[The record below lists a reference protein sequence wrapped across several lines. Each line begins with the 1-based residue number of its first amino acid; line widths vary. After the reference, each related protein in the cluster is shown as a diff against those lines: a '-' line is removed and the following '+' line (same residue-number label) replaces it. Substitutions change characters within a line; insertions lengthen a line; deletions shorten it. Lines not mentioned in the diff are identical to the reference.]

1 MTLAPVTFEIRP
13 QRGPQ
18 EQFLAS
24 SADIVIYGGAA
35 GGGKSF
41 GLLLEPL
48 RHVTTVPGFGCVIFR
63 RTSVQVRNEGGL
75 WDTSMSLY
83 SHAGLRPRES
93 VLEWEHR
100 GTGNTIKFAHLEH
113 ESSVLDWQGAQV
125 PLIAFDELT
134 HFTAKQ
140 FWYMLSRNRSTCGV
154 RPYVRATTN
163 PDADSWVADLIAWW
177 IDQDPA
183 SPTCGQ
189 AIPERSGVVRWF
201 ARVNGELHWAD
212 TPDELRERHPGSEP
226 KSLTFI
232 PSALADNPALTSRDP
247 GYRANLL
254 ALDPVEQARLLH
266 GNWKARR
273 SAGTLFQ
280 RSWVP
285 ILDVAPAL
293 VREVRAWDLAATRPT
308 PDNPDP
314 DWTVGLK
321 GGITSDGQIV
331 IMDLVKARENPGEI
345 ERLFVATATADGKTV
360 VQRIPEDP
368 GQAGKS
374 QSRTYIKLV
383 PGHTVRA
390 ERVTGDKVTRF
401 GPASARAYKGLISVT
416 RAPWNDWLFSQLE
429 AFPDPKAHDD
439 AVDALSDL
447 VDELTSPVRADLAKL
462 RRAAGITEGR

>member
-1 MTLAPVTFEIRP
+1 MTLAPATFEIRP

-24 SADIVIYGGAA
+24 SADIVIGGGAA
-35 GGGKSF
+35 GSGKSYA
-41 GLLLEPL
+41 LLMEPL
-48 RHVTTVPGFGCVIFR
+48 RHLTTVKGFGAVTFR
-63 RTSVQVRNEGGL
+63 RTAVQVRNEGGL
-75 WDTSMSLY
+75 WDTSEELY
-83 SHAGLRPRES
+83 GPLGLKPKES
-93 VLEWEHR
+93 VLEWEHPA
-100 GTGNTIKFAHLEH
+100 TGNTHKFAHLEH
-113 ESSVLDWQGAQV
+113 EKNILDWQGSQV
-125 PLIAFDELT
+125 PLIQFDELT

-154 RPYVRATTN
+154 RPYIRATTN

-177 IDQDPA
+177 VDQDPN
-183 SPTCGQ
+183 SPTFGLP
-189 AIPERSGVVRWF
+189 IPERSGVLRWF
-201 ARVNGELHWAD
+201 VRVGGELQWAASAH
-212 TPDELRERHPGSEP
+212 ELRDRHPGSEP

-232 PSALADNPALTSRDP
+232 AATLDDNPALTGKDP

-273 SAGTLFQ
+273 SAGTMFQ

-285 ILDVAPAL
+285 ILDAAPAL

-321 GGITSDGQIV
+321 GGITSDGQIA
-331 IMDLVKARENPGEI
+331 ITDLVKARENPGEI
-345 ERLFVATATADGKTV
+345 ERLFVATATADGKGV
-360 VQRIPEDP
+360 AQRIPEDP

>member
-1 MTLAPVTFEIRP
+1 M
-13 QRGPQ
+13 
-18 EQFLAS
+18 
-24 SADIVIYGGAA
+24 
-35 GGGKSF
+35 
-41 GLLLEPL
+41 
-48 RHVTTVPGFGCVIFR
+48 
-63 RTSVQVRNEGGL
+63 QVRNEGGL

-83 SHAGLRPRES
+83 PHAGLRPRES

-183 SPTCGQ
+183 SPTFGQ

-212 TPDELRERHPGSEP
+212 TPVELTERFPGAEP
-226 KSLTFI
+226 KSLTFV
-232 PSALADNPALTSRDP
+232 PSRLDDNPALTTRDP

-273 SAGTLFQ
+273 SAGTMFQ

-314 DWTVGLK
+314 DWTISFK
-321 GGITSDGQIV
+321 GGITESGTIIV
-331 IMDLVKARENPGEI
+331 TDATRARDNPGEI
-345 ERLFVATATADGKTV
+345 EQMLVGTALADGAPV
-360 VQRIPEDP
+360 WQRIPEDP

-374 QSRTYIKLV
+374 QSRHFITHPRLR
-383 PGHTVRA
+383 GHTVIAR
-390 ERVTGDKVTRF
+390 RVSGDKVTRF
-401 GPASARAYKGLISVT
+401 GPASARAYKGLIAFV
-416 RAPWNDWLFSQLE
+416 RAPWNDWVFSALE
-429 AFPDPKAHDD
+429 AFPDPKVHDD
-439 AVDALSDL
+439 APDALSDL
-447 VDELTSPVRADLAKL
+447 VSELAGPLIADERQAEEVY
-462 RRAAGITEGR
+462 GW